1 MASILA
7 GSRLLAGSATPL
19 ARTFATSVRMNKEV
33 KNVTVFGAG
42 LMGAGIAQVLRH
54 VGGYN
59 VTLADVSEKALANGQ
74 NIISKSLTRIVKKKL
89 ADKSAEEQAEY
100 VKGIVSSINTTIDPA
115 EAVKDADLVIEAVI
129 ENLKLKRELFAF
141 LDSKAPKDA
150 IFASNTSSL
159 NITDIAEATQR
170 KEQFGGF
177 HAFNPVPQMKLIEVV
192 RTKYTND
199 ETNATL
205 IAVAKQMGKVP
216 VSCSDTPGFIVNRL
230 LVPNLLEAIRLVE
243 RGVASREDVDT
254 AMKLG
259 AGYPMGPFELSDLVG
274 LDTLDN
280 IAKGWRESIAG
291 SEHLP
296 AAYVEE
302 SPLLSGLV
310 KEGRLGR
317 KTADK
322 GGFYEYK

>member
-1 MASILA
+1 
-7 GSRLLAGSATPL
+7 
-19 ARTFATSVRMNKEV
+19 MNKEV

-42 LMGAGIAQVLRH
+42 LMGAGIAQVMRH

-59 VTLADVSEKALANGQ
+59 VTLADVSDKALANGQ
-74 NIISKSLTRIVKKKL
+74 NIISKSLSRIVKKKL
-89 ADKSAEEQAEY
+89 ADKSPEEQAEI
-100 VKGIVSSINTTIDPA
+100 VNSVVSSIHTTVDPA
-115 EAVKDADLVIEAVI
+115 EAVKEADLVVEAVI
-129 ENLKLKRELFAF
+129 ENAKLKRELFSF
-141 LDSKAPKDA
+141 LDQKAPKEA

-159 NITDIAEATQR
+159 SITEIAEATQR

-192 RTKYTND
+192 RTKFTND
-199 ETNATL
+199 ETNQTL
-205 IAVAKQMGKVP
+205 LEVARKMGKVP
-216 VSCSDTPGFIVNRL
+216 VNCDDSPGFIVNRL
-230 LVPNLLEAIRLVE
+230 LVPNILESIRLVE
-243 RGVASREDVDT
+243 RGVASREDVDI

-259 AGYPMGPFELSDLVG
+259 AGYPMGPFELADLVG
-274 LDTLDN
+274 LDTLEH
-280 IAKGWRESIAG
+280 IAKGWRETVAG